1 MSDVV
6 DPYHGLP
13 RRVKIGQYT
22 FRVIVS
28 NAQDSPDL
36 EGCDGITDFE
46 KFRIYLDET
55 LPFQRAVNV
64 VQHELTHA
72 INWVYGINDGADEEH
87 ITTQHTNGL
96 VAMWVSN
103 PKVVNWFVK
112 TLRLMKRASEK
123 DEE

>member
-1 MSDVV
+1 MSDV
-6 DPYHGLP
+6 YTGLP

-28 NAQDSPDL
+28 NKTDSPDL

-46 KFRIYLDET
+46 KFRVYLDES
-55 LPFQRAVNV
+55 LPLQRAVNV

-72 INWVYGINDGADEEH
+72 INWVYGVDDGALEEH

-96 VAMWVSN
+96 VEMWMSN

-112 TLRLMKRASEK
+112 QLRALKSANKK

>member
-1 MSDVV
+1 MSDV
-6 DPYHGLP
+6 YNGLP

-22 FRVIVS
+22 FRITITTAKDNDV
-28 NAQDSPDL
+28 L

-46 KFRIYLDET
+46 AFRIYLHEGIAR
-55 LPFQRAVNV
+55 QRAINV

-72 INWVYGINDGADEEH
+72 INWVYGIDDGALEEH

-96 VAMWVSN
+96 IELWVSN
-103 PKVVNWFVK
+103 PKVMNWFVK
-112 TLRLMKRASEK
+112 NLRAMKRENAK